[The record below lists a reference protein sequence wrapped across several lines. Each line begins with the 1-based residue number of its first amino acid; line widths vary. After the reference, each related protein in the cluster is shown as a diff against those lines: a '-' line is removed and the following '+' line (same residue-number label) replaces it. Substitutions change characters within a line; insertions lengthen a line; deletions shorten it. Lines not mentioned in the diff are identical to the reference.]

1 MTVMPL
7 LSKMWMLPSTAL
19 ARASRWL
26 TTALDVFDEAQQLAR
41 KARRRRPFQD

>member
-1 MTVMPL
+1 MVAIPF
-7 LSKMWMLPSTAL
+7 LSRVWTLPSTAL

-26 TTALDVFDEAQQLAR
+26 TSALDVFDEAQQLAR